1 MRVSFVLRSAE
12 ASSLGLCNNPA
23 ANYRDIT
30 GCPSGSRVTT
40 LFQVSDFVGYLRT
53 SSTIGTSKWNYSD
66 YRNSNYRDIR
76 EGLAKSRQL
85 RGVPGR
91 SPSPVLTRPCIA

>member
-12 ASSLGLCNNPA
+12 ASSLGLCNIIAP
-23 ANYRDIT
+23 NYRDHHHWSICGHGLDWGNYRDMQARLHPET
-30 GCPSGSRVTT
+30 ALGPT
-40 LFQVSDFVGYLRT
+40 FP
-53 SSTIGTSKWNYSD
+53 TIGTS
-66 YRNSNYRDIR
+66 RGHFER
-76 EGLAKSRQL
+76 RQL